1 MKIRI
6 VFPLVACA
14 SLSTAAFAA
23 DPWDSPFTIQAGA
36 FWAQAKTS
44 VRLDSNG
51 GRLGTEVN
59 LESDLN
65 VSDKKVSPDIE
76 FFWRGWVCLAYDR
89 NPHVGTTDDPTVHY
103 ALAYMGSGV
112 ALATLCG
119 RYLAQRVA
127 GGPSDEAGPLL
138 SRPLPRFPLP
148 GLRRWYQRAAY
159 AWYGLKDEW
168 L

>member
-1 MKIRI
+1 MKIRF
-6 VFPLVACA
+6 VFSLVACA

-76 FFWRGWVCLAYDR
+76 FFWRF
-89 NPHVGTTDDPTVHY
+89 NPRHAMEFSYVSLHR
-103 ALAYMGSGV
+103 SG
-112 ALATLCG
+112 ARTITGAIANLTCG
-119 RYLAQRVA
+119 FVL
-127 GGPSDEAGPLL
+127 D
-138 SRPLPRFPLP
+138 
-148 GLRRWYQRAAY
+148 
-159 AWYGLKDEW
+159 
-168 L
+168 

>member
-65 VSDKKVSPDIE
+65 VSDKKVSPD
-76 FFWRGWVCLAYDR
+76 
-89 NPHVGTTDDPTVHY
+89 
-103 ALAYMGSGV
+103 
-112 ALATLCG
+112 
-119 RYLAQRVA
+119 
-127 GGPSDEAGPLL
+127 PSDAVDPWKATVVQSYCNSSAMFRG
-138 SRPLPRFPLP
+138 
-148 GLRRWYQRAAY
+148 G
-159 AWYGLKDEW
+159 
-168 L
+168 